1 MSGSRLSAYER
12 LQRLRPAG
20 PPVETVETE
29 TEDEPGQPFGPGP
42 EAGAPGETEPRA
54 PASPLEGLER
64 QLLGAPGE
72 GLTLRE
78 RLQRLADAAARRQP
92 VSRPKAAAL
101 EELVQGQRVAN
112 ERGEFFL
119 IESEQP
125 LEAFHGALP
134 LTRLG
139 LASEASVR
147 LLTGEPLF
155 GFDLARAVFLDTE
168 TTGLAGGTGTAAF
181 LIGVGY
187 VEDDRFRVRQYFMRD
202 YHEEPALLH
211 ALAGELA
218 RFEHVVTFNGKLFD
232 LPLLETRF
240 RLARARYP
248 LKGAPHLDLL
258 HPARRL
264 WKARLDSCRLQSLEA
279 ALLGLRRQGDVA
291 GELIP
296 GLYFDYVRSRDA
308 RLLLKVF
315 EHNRTDI
322 VSLAALSALACQW
335 VDQGLAEEPLD
346 LLSLGRVLERAA
358 AHERSAEAYRR
369 ALSSREPGVRRPAL
383 LRLAAQ
389 AARSGRLDEA
399 LPLWA
404 EAAEAGEWRA
414 LRALAV
420 HHEHRTRRLDEALAW
435 VERGLAR
442 DAGGWPA
449 EAREDLLRRQRRLER
464 RLAGAA
470 R

>member
-20 PPVETVETE
+20 PPVAP
-29 TEDEPGQPFGPGP
+29 EDEDALDGPFGPP
-42 EAGAPGETEPRA
+42 PLAGAPPEPPPGP
-54 PASPLEGLER
+54 PASALEGLER

-78 RLQRLADAAARRQP
+78 RLQRLAEAAARRQP
-92 VSRPKAAAL
+92 APRPRAAAL
-101 EELVQGQRVAN
+101 EELVQGQRIAN

-125 LEAFHGALP
+125 LESFHGALP

-139 LASEASVR
+139 LASEESVR

-181 LIGVGY
+181 LIGVGF
-187 VEDDRFRVRQYFMRD
+187 VDGDRFRVRQYFMRD

-211 ALAGELA
+211 ALAAELA

-264 WKARLDSCRLQSLEA
+264 WKARLESCRLQALEA
-279 ALLGLRRQGDVA
+279 GLLGLQRQGDVA

-308 RLLLKVF
+308 RRLLKVF
-315 EHNRTDI
+315 DHNRTDI
-322 VSLAALSALACQW
+322 VSLAALAALACQW
-335 VDQGLAEEPLD
+335 VAQGLAEEPLD
-346 LLSLGRVLERAA
+346 LLSLGRVLERGA
-358 AHERSAEAYRR
+358 AHERSAAAYRR
-369 ALSSREPGVRRPAL
+369 ALSSAEPRVRRPAL

-389 AARSGRLDEA
+389 AARAGRFDEA

-435 VERGLAR
+435 VERGLACEAR
-442 DAGGWPA
+442 EWPG
-449 EAREDLLRRQRRLER
+449 EAREDLLRRQRRLAR
-464 RLAGAA
+464 RLAGVA